1 LGIGTNGLVKL
12 NRLED
17 RGYAKGEECHSDD
30 LVPYDARWL
39 YYMRNDVSREFL
51 RVRRNRSRDFLGIPE
66 GHCTFMLAHRTGGFS
81 PLRLV
86 LCCGLQNGCYPESDP
101 QDRACFLDDRLKE
114 LMQELGNAINESLSD
129 SDRIAAAIG
138 EIKRAGYDVF
148 LVLEATI
155 GFNKRREAED
165 EEVADAEELPK
176 SASGGRIQLTSQDQK
191 FLRALKIQIDED
203 SK

>member
-1 LGIGTNGLVKL
+1 
-12 NRLED
+12 
-17 RGYAKGEECHSDD
+17 
-30 LVPYDARWL
+30 
-39 YYMRNDVSREFL
+39 
-51 RVRRNRSRDFLGIPE
+51 
-66 GHCTFMLAHRTGGFS
+66 
-81 PLRLV
+81 
-86 LCCGLQNGCYPESDP
+86 
-101 QDRACFLDDRLKE
+101 
-114 LMQELGNAINESLSD
+114 MQELGNAINESLSD

-155 GFNKRREAED
+155 GFNKRREEED
-165 EEVADAEELPK
+165 ETADGDELPK

>member
-1 LGIGTNGLVKL
+1 
-12 NRLED
+12 
-17 RGYAKGEECHSDD
+17 
-30 LVPYDARWL
+30 
-39 YYMRNDVSREFL
+39 
-51 RVRRNRSRDFLGIPE
+51 
-66 GHCTFMLAHRTGGFS
+66 
-81 PLRLV
+81 
-86 LCCGLQNGCYPESDP
+86 
-101 QDRACFLDDRLKE
+101 
-114 LMQELGNAINESLSD
+114 MQELGNAINESLSD